1 MVKTSLFSLIVQ
13 FIKSQFHSWLLS
25 KIKFIDFIKFDH
37 EHFLFTLS
45 DTFTIRNEY
54 SFAWS
59 KFEKLFEDH
68 FEWENN

>member
-37 EHFLFTLS
+37 EHFIFTLS
-45 DTFTIRNEY
+45 DTFAIA
-54 SFAWS
+54 S
-59 KFEKLFEDH
+59 
-68 FEWENN
+68 